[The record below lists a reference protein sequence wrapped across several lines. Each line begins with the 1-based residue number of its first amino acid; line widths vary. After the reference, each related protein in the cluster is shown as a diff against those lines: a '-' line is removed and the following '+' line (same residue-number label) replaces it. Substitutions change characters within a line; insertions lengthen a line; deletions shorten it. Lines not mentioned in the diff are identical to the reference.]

1 MSTVK
6 NAPRARKKPKLQI
19 SRPIDMEE
27 LLDWDAR
34 IENPPH
40 GPVRTVLVKFVK
52 VGRRPPRLTDL
63 AEE

>member
-6 NAPRARKKPKLQI
+6 NAPRARKKPKP
-19 SRPIDMEE
+19 RVPMPEDAEM
-27 LLDWDAR
+27 LDWDAR

-40 GPVRTVLVKFVK
+40 GPVRTVLMKFVK

-63 AEE
+63 GEE

>member
-19 SRPIDMEE
+19 SRPEDMEE

-40 GPVRTVLVKFVK
+40 GPVRTVRIKFVK
-52 VGRRPPRLTDL
+52 VPRQLPSFTEQDMD
-63 AEE
+63 